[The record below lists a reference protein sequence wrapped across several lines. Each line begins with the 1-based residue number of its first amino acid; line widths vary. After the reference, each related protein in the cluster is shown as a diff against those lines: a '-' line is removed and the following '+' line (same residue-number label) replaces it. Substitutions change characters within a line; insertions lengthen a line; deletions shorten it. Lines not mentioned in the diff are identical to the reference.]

1 MSKKPAKAIAA
12 PKSKTK
18 QTPIPVGKPAPSF
31 RKVASLRDLRK
42 VTAHT
47 QEELAETLGVGQGTV
62 SRIEK
67 QNDMLVSTLQHYIES
82 VGGKLTIVASFP
94 NRPPLVIERLGGKA
108 PPLENKETQLSSSST
123 SS

>member
-12 PKSKTK
+12 PKSKSK
-18 QTPIPVGKPAPSF
+18 QTPITVAKPNASL
-31 RKVASLRDLRK
+31 RKVANLRDLRK

-47 QEELAETLGVGQGTV
+47 QEELAETLGIGQGTV

-82 VGGKLTIVASFP
+82 VGGKLTILATFP

-108 PPLENKETQLSSSST
+108 PPLENKEIQLSSSST

>member
-1 MSKKPAKAIAA
+1 MSKKPARAIAA
-12 PKSKTK
+12 PKSKSK
-18 QTPIPVGKPAPSF
+18 QLPSGKVSPPF

-42 VTAHT
+42 VTART
-47 QEELAETLGVGQGTV
+47 QEDLAETLGVGQGTV

-82 VGGKLTIVASFP
+82 VGGKLTILATFP

-108 PPLENKETQLSSSST
+108 PPLDNKEVQLSSSSA